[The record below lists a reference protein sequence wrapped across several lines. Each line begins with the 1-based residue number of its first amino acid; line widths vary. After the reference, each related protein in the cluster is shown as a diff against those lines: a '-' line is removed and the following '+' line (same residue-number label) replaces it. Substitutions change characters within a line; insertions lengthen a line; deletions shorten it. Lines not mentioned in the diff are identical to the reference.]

1 MSRRQIAWHVLVNVA
16 RGSARPQT
24 SAATPQ
30 RLLFILIA
38 ALAVA
43 LLVASIAVA
52 QSGSGYDLS
61 WSVIAGGGGS
71 SRGSGHTLDGTLGQF
86 DAGMLSGG
94 GYTLSGG
101 FWTELTPLTSSFSV
115 YLPLILK

>member
-16 RGSARPQT
+16 RGSARPRA
-24 SAATPQ
+24 SNVTPQ
-30 RLLFILIA
+30 RLFFISIA
-38 ALAVA
+38 ALTAA
-43 LLVASIAVA
+43 LLVVSIAVA

-61 WSVIAGGGGS
+61 WSAIAGGGGS
-71 SRGSGHTLDGTLGQF
+71 SRGGGHSLDGILGQF
-86 DAGMLSGG
+86 DTGMLSGG

>member
-1 MSRRQIAWHVLVNVA
+1 MLRRQIVWHALINVL
-16 RGSARPQT
+16 RESARPRT
-24 SAATPQ
+24 SAAAPR

-52 QSGSGYDLS
+52 QSGSSYDLS
-61 WSVIAGGGGS
+61 WSAIAGGGGRS
-71 SRGSGHTLDGTLGQF
+71 SGSGHTLDGTLGQF